1 MLSAEEL
8 FNEPYEA
15 LSLIIPATW
24 ILMSQKMPFLSRYR
38 SDWED
43 VNSTSLKQQKK
54 TSVIG
59 TESANENHGTWDSS
73 LSSAEEGVKLNISW
87 RLEKLTGV
95 LPVPAECH
103 NPQTVSDIT
112 DFILGQP
119 PLLNPPQK

>member
-8 FNEPYEA
+8 FSDLMQE

-43 VNSTSLKQQKK
+43 VNSTSLKRQKK

-59 TESANENHGTWDSS
+59 TESANENHGAWNSS
-73 LSSAEEGVKLNISW
+73 RASAEEGVKLNIS
-87 RLEKLTGV
+87 
-95 LPVPAECH
+95 
-103 NPQTVSDIT
+103 
-112 DFILGQP
+112 
-119 PLLNPPQK
+119 